1 MRELLITAI
10 SSGILGS
17 LFTWLASRRQR
28 NNDFIADLQKSIG
41 LLTENYTKTLDE
53 LIVVKRQNAELLL
66 LVNDLQGQIQK
77 LKDEN
82 ATLIKKMNELKCLL
96 KQQNQS

>member
-1 MRELLITAI
+1 MKELLITAI
-10 SSGILGS
+10 SSGSIGS
-17 LFTWLASRRQR
+17 LFTWLLSRRQR
-28 NNDFIADLQKSIG
+28 NNDFIADLQKSIN

-53 LIVVKRQNAELLL
+53 LIVVKRQNAELQY
-66 LVNDLQGQIQK
+66 LVNELQAQVQK

>member
-1 MRELLITAI
+1 MKELLITAI
-10 SSGILGS
+10 SSGSMGS
-17 LFTWLASRRQR
+17 LLTWMASRRQR
-28 NNDFIADLQKSIG
+28 NNDFIADLQNSIG

-53 LIVVKRQNAELLL
+53 LIVVKRQNTELLL

-82 ATLIKKMNELKCLL
+82 ATLIKKLNELKCLL
-96 KQQNQS
+96 KNQNQS